1 MLKTCSGG
9 HDRCTFQGPG
19 SGSYHADGM
28 NSSISKGNSLI
39 SITYNPVIEFVKLND
54 PVHKHT
60 KSMQS

>member
-28 NSSISKGNSLI
+28 NISFFLRKFANEAVKSK
-39 SITYNPVIEFVKLND
+39 SAMSNPTNHRLSEGV
-54 PVHKHT
+54 P
-60 KSMQS
+60 